1 MLASMA
7 YEDAVFRE
15 GGYPQKSV
23 RGRILAFFLDNL
35 GKVALREQIQEAAR
49 DPKTRKIPEN
59 WHQRLSELRTD
70 HGYTI
75 LSHRNR
81 GDLKV
86 MEYVMLNAEKRAKA
100 KGRIRP
106 TPATWKAVL
115 LRAGD
120 ACEWRDQ
127 GAVRCGLANGAIDPI
142 GGGTVN
148 LTPDHRTPHEIDPD
162 SDPADSSHWQ
172 ALCGR
177 HQVIKKNFWDDR
189 TGNLNV
195 YAIIQAASEADKRR
209 VYDFLKTFF
218 GD

>member
-1 MLASMA
+1 MA
-7 YEDAVFRE
+7 YEDAIFRE

-49 DPKTRKIPEN
+49 DPVTGKIPEN

-75 LSHRNR
+75 LTQRNR

-86 MEYVMLNAEKRAKA
+86 MEYLMLNADRRPKA
-100 KGRIRP
+100 KGRVRP
-106 TPATWKAVL
+106 TPAAWKSVL
-115 LRAGD
+115 DRADG
-120 ACEWRDQ
+120 ACEWEDP
-127 GAVRCGLANGAIDPI
+127 GPVPCGLANGAIDPI
-142 GGGTVN
+142 GGGTVR
-148 LTPDHRTPHEIDPD
+148 LTPDHLTPHEVDPD
-162 SDPADSSHWQ
+162 SDPGDPGHWR

-189 TGNLNV
+189 TGNLNA
-195 YAIIQAASEADKRR
+195 YAIIQAASDAEKRR
-209 VYDFLKTFF
+209 VYEFLKTYF